1 MHGLV
6 HEYMKSYV
14 VGKHSQRN
22 YDAILENAGFS
33 SDHFNASSYYNDS
46 EFDSILAAAETEL
59 SMSRGEILYELGY
72 HLLSDVLERFI
83 KHLIDPKWKTLD
95 LIEATESR
103 MHSYVHSEFGA
114 FPPGLKTERISDD
127 ELIIRVRSHRNMFEL
142 AKGFIEAMSKL
153 YGENFK
159 VDMEVDGNECTYKV
173 TRA

>member
-95 LIEATESR
+95 LIE
-103 MHSYVHSEFGA
+103 VFDEF
-114 FPPGLKTERISDD
+114 FERP
-127 ELIIRVRSHRNMFEL
+127 F
-142 AKGFIEAMSKL
+142 
-153 YGENFK
+153 
-159 VDMEVDGNECTYKV
+159 
-173 TRA
+173 